1 MKLPYSYHRWIFS
14 AAINEYIEK
23 LSEADMIQAII
34 KYIRQ
39 MTRNLSF
46 DTARAYI
53 NEAQAQ
59 LDEYKTDLVELWI
72 RIRDRLIDYAA
83 AVGLGRMVEP
93 FIERVGPINVQ
104 QKFEQFIAY
113 VRGRMSTT
121 DMAERAYTNYMPKI
135 TVKLW
140 IYGKYMNI
148 FVEK

>member
-1 MKLPYSYHRWIFS
+1 
-14 AAINEYIEK
+14 
-23 LSEADMIQAII
+23 
-34 KYIRQ
+34 